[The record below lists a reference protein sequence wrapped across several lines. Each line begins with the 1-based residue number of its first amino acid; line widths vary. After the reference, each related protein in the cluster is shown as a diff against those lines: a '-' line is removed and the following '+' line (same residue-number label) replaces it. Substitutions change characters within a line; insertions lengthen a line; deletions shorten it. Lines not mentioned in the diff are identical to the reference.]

1 MNARRTGPP
10 LCSAF
15 TTCLMQ
21 ESNGAEVAPEFLRD
35 LTVVRAAA

>member
-1 MNARRTGPP
+1 MTHDARATTF
-10 LCSAF
+10 CSVF
-15 TTCLMQ
+15 TICLMQ